1 MSTTLDALPRAYW
14 RGMENRRSFVAVV
27 DDEESVRRALIR
39 LLRAANMDAEAF
51 ASGEAFLESLEK
63 FRPDCVVLDVRMPR
77 MDGVEAMGRML
88 ARKKDLPVI
97 LNTAYSSYQDDF
109 RSWPAEAYVIKSSD
123 MSELK
128 RAIRKALRP
137 RQAV

>member
-1 MSTTLDALPRAYW
+1 MSAQ
-14 RGMENRRSFVAVV
+14 RSRVLVV
-27 DDEESVRRALIR
+27 DDEENLCTLYREELESEGYDVQTISDA
-39 LLRAANMDAEAF
+39 AEAIK
-51 ASGEAFLESLEK
+51 AVAEDP
-63 FRPDCVVLDVRMPR
+63 PDCVVLDVRMPR

-88 ARKKDLPVI
+88 SRKHDLPVI

>member
-1 MSTTLDALPRAYW
+1 
-14 RGMENRRSFVAVV
+14 
-27 DDEESVRRALIR
+27 
-39 LLRAANMDAEAF
+39 
-51 ASGEAFLESLEK
+51 
-63 FRPDCVVLDVRMPR
+63 

-109 RSWPAEAYVIKSSD
+109 RSWPAEAYVIKASD

-128 RAIRKALRP
+128 RAIRKALKPRP
-137 RQAV
+137 SA